1 MENINMV
8 ETGEKLTEG
17 DFDARIVI
25 DVTGDSFMVKHTSNL
40 ELDQIY
46 LIFVAAVEYMDA
58 LADSLDA
65 EPPKFLN

>member
-1 MENINMV
+1 ME
-8 ETGEKLTEG
+8 ETGEKLTDG

-25 DVTGDSFMVKHTSNL
+25 DVTGDVFMVKHTSNL

>member
-1 MENINMV
+1 MV

>member
-1 MENINMV
+1 ME
-8 ETGEKLTEG
+8 ETGEKLTDG

-25 DVTGDSFMVKHTSNL
+25 DVTGDAFMVKHTSNL

>member
-1 MENINMV
+1 MEK
-8 ETGEKLTEG
+8 TGKRLIEEG
-17 DFDARIVI
+17 DYDARIVI

>member
-1 MENINMV
+1 MKQID
-8 ETGEKLTEG
+8 EG
-17 DFDARIVI
+17 DFNARIVI
-25 DVTGDSFMVKHTSNL
+25 DFPGDSFVVKHRRNL

>member
-1 MENINMV
+1 MV
-8 ETGEKLTEG
+8 KPGETHIEDG
-17 DFDARIVI
+17 DFDARIII
-25 DVTGDSFMVKHTSNL
+25 DVTGDSFMVKHTSNI

-46 LIFVAAVEYMDA
+46 LIFIAAVEYMDA

>member
-1 MENINMV
+1 MEK
-8 ETGEKLTEG
+8 TGEKLTEG
-17 DFDARIVI
+17 DYDARIVI
-25 DVTGDSFMVKHTSNL
+25 DVTGDSFMVKHTVNL

>member
-1 MENINMV
+1 MV
-8 ETGEKLTEG
+8 RVGETPIEEG

-46 LIFVAAVEYMDA
+46 LIFVATVEYMDA

>member
-1 MENINMV
+1 MESRGKTPID
-8 ETGEKLTEG
+8 EG

-25 DVTGDSFMVKHTSNL
+25 DVTGDSFMVKHTVNL

-46 LIFVAAVEYMDA
+46 LIFIAAVEYMDA

>member
-1 MENINMV
+1 MV

-25 DVTGDSFMVKHTSNL
+25 DVTGDSFMVKHTVNL

-46 LIFVAAVEYMDA
+46 LIFIAAVEYMDA

>member
-1 MENINMV
+1 MA
-8 ETGEKLTEG
+8 ETGKIPIDEG
-17 DFDARIVI
+17 DYDARIVI
-25 DVTGDSFMVKHTSNL
+25 DVTGDSFMVKHTVNL

-46 LIFVAAVEYMDA
+46 LIFIAAVEYMDA

>member
-1 MENINMV
+1 MV
-8 ETGEKLTEG
+8 RVGEIPIEEG

>member
-1 MENINMV
+1 MEP
-8 ETGEKLTEG
+8 TGEKLTEG

-25 DVTGDSFMVKHTSNL
+25 DVTGDSFMVKHTVNL

-46 LIFVAAVEYMDA
+46 LIFIAAVEYMDA

>member
-1 MENINMV
+1 MV

-25 DVTGDSFMVKHTSNL
+25 DVTGDSFMVKHTMNL

>member
-1 MENINMV
+1 MV

-25 DVTGDSFMVKHTSNL
+25 DVTGDSFMVKHTRNL

-46 LIFVAAVEYMDA
+46 LIFIAAVEYMDA

>member
-1 MENINMV
+1 MV

-25 DVTGDSFMVKHTSNL
+25 DVTGDSFMVKHTMNL

-46 LIFVAAVEYMDA
+46 LIFIAAVEYMDA
-58 LADSLDA
+58 LAESLDA

>member
-1 MENINMV
+1 MV

-25 DVTGDSFMVKHTSNL
+25 DVTGDSFMVKHTVNL

>member
-1 MENINMV
+1 MV
-8 ETGEKLTEG
+8 KVGETLTDG
-17 DFDARIVI
+17 DYDARIVI
-25 DVTGDSFMVKHTSNL
+25 DITNDAFTVKHTSNL

-46 LIFVAAVEYMDA
+46 LIFIAAVEYMDA

>member
-1 MENINMV
+1 MV

-46 LIFVAAVEYMDA
+46 LIFIAAVEYRDA
-58 LADSLDA
+58 LADSLEA

>member
-1 MENINMV
+1 MEKI
-8 ETGEKLTEG
+8 GEKLTEG
-17 DFDARIVI
+17 DYDARIVI
-25 DVTGDSFMVKHTSNL
+25 DVTGDSFTVKHTVNL

-46 LIFVAAVEYMDA
+46 LIFIAAVEYMDA

>member
-1 MENINMV
+1 MV

-46 LIFVAAVEYMDA
+46 LIFIAAVEYMDA

>member
-1 MENINMV
+1 MEKI
-8 ETGEKLTEG
+8 GEKLTEG
-17 DFDARIVI
+17 NYDARIVI

-58 LADSLDA
+58 LAESLDA
-65 EPPKFLN
+65 EPPKFLK

>member
-1 MENINMV
+1 MV

-58 LADSLDA
+58 LADSFDA

>member
-1 MENINMV
+1 MEKV
-8 ETGEKLTEG
+8 GETLTDG

-25 DVTGDSFMVKHTSNL
+25 DVTGDSFLVKHTSNIDL
-40 ELDQIY
+40 GEVY
-46 LIFVAAVEYMDA
+46 LVFAAALEYMDA

>member
-1 MENINMV
+1 MEKI
-8 ETGEKLTEG
+8 GEKLTEG
-17 DFDARIVI
+17 DYDARIVI
-25 DVTGDSFMVKHTSNL
+25 DVTGDSFMVKHTVNL

>member
-1 MENINMV
+1 MEKI
-8 ETGEKLTEG
+8 GEKLTEG

-25 DVTGDSFMVKHTSNL
+25 DVTGDSFMVKHTVNL

-46 LIFVAAVEYMDA
+46 LIFIAAVEYMDA

>member
-1 MENINMV
+1 MEKI
-8 ETGEKLTEG
+8 GEKLTEG

>member
-1 MENINMV
+1 MEKV
-8 ETGEKLTEG
+8 GETLT
-17 DFDARIVI
+17 DDNYDARIVI
-25 DVTGDSFMVKHTSNL
+25 DITGDSFMVKHTSNL
-40 ELDQIY
+40 ELDQLY